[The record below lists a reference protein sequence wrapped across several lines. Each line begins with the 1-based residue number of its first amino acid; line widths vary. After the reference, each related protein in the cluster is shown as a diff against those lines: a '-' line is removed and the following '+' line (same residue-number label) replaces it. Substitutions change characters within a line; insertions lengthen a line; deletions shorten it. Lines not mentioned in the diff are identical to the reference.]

1 MLFGLGTPLWEIALR
16 SAIVYLAILFGLRIF
31 GKRQLGQMSV
41 GDLVMILLIANAV
54 QNAMVGPDVSLQGGL
69 TAALVLLVM
78 NFVVVRG
85 LGSTPLGER
94 LLEGGPT
101 LLVKDGRILAD
112 GMRREGVVREE
123 VEMAIREHGIA
134 DPSGVRA
141 AYLEPD
147 GTISVIPIEVEA
159 LHGRRRVKRVRQFR
173 RGTG

>member
-1 MLFGLGTPLWEIALR
+1 MLFDLGTPLWEIALR
-16 SAIVYLAILFGLRIF
+16 SAIVYLAILLGLRLF
-31 GKRQLGQMSV
+31 GKRQLGQLSI

-78 NFVVVRG
+78 NFLVVRV
-85 LGSTPLGER
+85 LGRTALGER

-112 GMRREGVVREE
+112 GVRREGVAPEE
-123 VEMAIREHGIA
+123 VQMAIREHGIPDA
-134 DPSGVRA
+134 SGVRA

-147 GTISVIPIEVEA
+147 GTISVIPIEVQA
-159 LHGRRRVKRVRQFR
+159 LHGSRRVKRVRQFR

>member
-1 MLFGLGTPLWEIALR
+1 MFFDVGTPLWEIAVR
-16 SAIVYLAILFGLRIF
+16 SAIVYLAILLGLRVF

-69 TAALVLLVM
+69 TAAFVLLVM
-78 NFVVVRG
+78 NFLVVRV
-85 LGSTPLGER
+85 LGRTALGER

-112 GMRREGVVREE
+112 GVRREGVAREE
-123 VEMAIREHGIA
+123 VEMAIREHGIDDA
-134 DPSGVRA
+134 SGVRA

-147 GTISVIPIEVEA
+147 GTISVIPIEVQA

>member
-1 MLFGLGTPLWEIALR
+1 MLFHPGTPLWEIAVR
-16 SAIVYLAILFGLRIF
+16 TAIVYLGILIGLRLF

-54 QNAMVGPDVSLQGGL
+54 QNAMVGVDVSLIGGL

-101 LLVKDGRILAD
+101 LLVKDGRIMEAGL
-112 GMRREGVVREE
+112 RREGLARDE
-123 VEMAIREHGIA
+123 VEMAIREHGI
-134 DPSGVRA
+134 DDESGVRA

-147 GTISVIPIEVEA
+147 GTISVIPIDVQA
-159 LHGRRRVKRVRQFR
+159 LRGHRRVRRVRQFR
-173 RGTG
+173 RGSG

>member
-1 MLFGLGTPLWEIALR
+1 MFHPGTPLWEIALR
-16 SAIVYLAILFGLRIF
+16 TAIVYLGILLGLRLF

-54 QNAMVGPDVSLQGGL
+54 QNAMVGIDVSLEGGL

-78 NFVVVRG
+78 NFVVVRV
-85 LGSTPLGER
+85 LGRTALGER

-101 LLVKDGRILAD
+101 LLVKDGELLSD
-112 GMRREGVVREE
+112 GLRREGVAREE

-134 DPSGVRA
+134 DARGVRA

-147 GTISVIPIEVEA
+147 VTISVIPIEVE
-159 LHGRRRVKRVRQFR
+159 
-173 RGTG
+173 

>member
-1 MLFGLGTPLWEIALR
+1 MLFDLGTPLWEIALR
-16 SAIVYLAILFGLRIF
+16 SAIVYLAILLGLRLF
-31 GKRQLGQMSV
+31 GKRQLGQLSI

-54 QNAMVGPDVSLQGGL
+54 QNAMVGADVSLQGGL

-78 NFVVVRG
+78 NFLVVRV
-85 LGSTPLGER
+85 LGRTPLGER

-112 GMRREGVVREE
+112 GVRREGVAPEE
-123 VEMAIREHGIA
+123 VQMAIREHGIA
-134 DPSGVRA
+134 DASGVRA

-147 GTISVIPIEVEA
+147 GTISVIPIEVQA
-159 LHGRRRVKRVRQFR
+159 LHGRHRVKRVRQFR